1 MNTQMF
7 DFKTP
12 PTFLKSCNFVVQIS
26 NEDYIGKEAEIS
38 CNGDVS
44 QTANQS
50 ASFNMNQLD
59 QLDSSLPSTSKSSG
73 HDKICSHSY
82 IWRIGVPKIS
92 PHYRNISDRIRE
104 LGRLLIAAKKID
116 PSVNRLSQLI
126 NADKYQLIK
135 NSVKLIAGF
144 DETTSK
150 FKSPSLVIKIGITL
164 KKCASILRGDYM
176 EDDDLHEL
184 IPQIDAFLG
193 VLEAKWTRELNFH
206 AHRTLTGR
214 KWNAPKRLPLAKDIQ
229 ILHAFLK
236 SRNDDLHNQLNSVA
250 DKYGFQ
256 ELAEIT
262 LVRTLI
268 LNRRR
273 VGEIQYMLLSDFIKA
288 KSADPNS
295 DVFQVLSSAEQEL
308 SKLLKRLV
316 IKGKKGRGVPVLLTE
331 DLQSSLDLLI
341 ELRDSCEIN
350 SDNPYLFLARTTAG
364 HFRAHVLLKKYANLA
379 GCEFVDSI
387 TSTRLRKH
395 IATMTQLLNLK
406 DHELDSLAK
415 FMGHDIRVH
424 REYNRL
430 SDETTQLAEISKLL
444 IRDKGDFNRLK
455 KKSR

>member
-1 MNTQMF
+1 M
-7 DFKTP
+7 D
-12 PTFLKSCNFVVQIS
+12 
-26 NEDYIGKEAEIS
+26 
-38 CNGDVS
+38 
-44 QTANQS
+44 
-50 ASFNMNQLD
+50 
-59 QLDSSLPSTSKSSG
+59 TSV
-73 HDKICSHSY
+73 Y
-82 IWRIGVPKIS
+82 LW
-92 PHYRNISDRIRE
+92 
-104 LGRLLIAAKKID
+104 
-116 PSVNRLSQLI
+116 Q
-126 NADKYQLIK
+126 
-135 NSVKLIAGF
+135 
-144 DETTSK
+144 
-150 FKSPSLVIKIGITL
+150 
-164 KKCASILRGDYM
+164 
-176 EDDDLHEL
+176 
-184 IPQIDAFLG
+184 
-193 VLEAKWTRELNFH
+193 
-206 AHRTLTGR
+206 
-214 KWNAPKRLPLAKDIQ
+214 KDIQ
-229 ILHAFLK
+229 ILHVFLK

-273 VGEIQYMLLSDFIKA
+273 VGKIQFMLLSDFIKA

-331 DLQSSLDLLI
+331 DSQSSLDLLI

-350 SDNPYLFLARTTAG
+350 SDNPYLFPARTTAG
-364 HFRAHVLLKKYANLA
+364 HFRAHVLLKKYANID

-424 REYNRL
+424 RL
-430 SDETTQLAEISKLL
+430 SDGTTQLAKISKLL
-444 IRDKGDFNRLK
+444 ISLDKGDFNRLK
-455 KKSR
+455 GKNLDEIDIDDFVQDRDESESDSDEEDSHQEILVVPENNDPASNIAAVNPPTEKTSIMSLPNERRYKI